1 MKSMRP
7 ADVLGNALSPYT
19 TNARTQLHRVSAILR
34 GAGVHPYVWRN
45 AELSTLFRNLDGRGA
60 FGILGI
66 ACIPE
71 LAWGMRACMKRK
83 IPVVGI
89 PLDANR
95 CMRWMGRFEETSVNL
110 ERLSELVN

>member
-1 MKSMRP
+1 MGSF
-7 ADVLGNALSPYT
+7 
-19 TNARTQLHRVSAILR
+19 
-34 GAGVHPYVWRN
+34 GV
-45 AELSTLFRNLDGRGA
+45 
-60 FGILGI
+60 LGI

-110 ERLSELVN
+110 ERLGYEAGSSTLTAK